1 MRETAEMITMTQA
14 IGALLLIILT
24 MLAIPAIN
32 QFRYMENAMKTRP
45 QAKRVVNP
53 LAPDS

>member
-32 QFRYMENAMKTRP
+32 QFKYVENAVKTVP
-45 QAKRVVNP
+45 QAKRAVNP
-53 LAPDS
+53 SAPDF